1 MVEDFMKID
10 NVILGAGISGLGAS
24 YALHKKGQKS
34 VIFEKDDTYGGLCGN
49 FTINGFRFDRFVH
62 FTFSKNKQVNA
73 IFNASSPEIYRH
85 SPEAYNVYK
94 GLWIKHPAQNNLF
107 PLSEEE
113 KDLIIKDFLARKSA
127 DETPVNNYEDWLR
140 LQFGDYFAEHFP
152 MAYTR
157 KYWMKE
163 ARDLRTEWVGQRVY
177 QPSVE
182 EVIAGSKT
190 SNTPLTYYA
199 KEMRYPKYGGYKQF
213 MKVMADVADIRYGKK
228 VTSIDAITKIIA
240 FNDGTSVEYNR
251 LISSIPLPELV
262 KIVKDIPS
270 EVYDAGNK
278 LESTCG
284 YHVSIALKTKNIP
297 PYLWWYIYDEDILS
311 ARVHSPSMKSPD
323 NAPEG
328 CSSLQMEVYCK
339 QGEYSEDE
347 IKERTVGKLIS
358 LGFIRKE
365 DILFVHL
372 GYEKYA
378 NVIFTEPIYEARK
391 IVRDY
396 FSSVGIETIGRFGEW
411 DYLWSDQALMSGLN
425 IKSLKNS

>member
-1 MVEDFMKID
+1 M
-10 NVILGAGISGLGAS
+10 
-24 YALHKKGQKS
+24 
-34 VIFEKDDTYGGLCGN
+34 
-49 FTINGFRFDRFVH
+49 
-62 FTFSKNKQVNA
+62 
-73 IFNASSPEIYRH
+73 
-85 SPEAYNVYK
+85 
-94 GLWIKHPAQNNLF
+94 F

-339 QGEYSEDE
+339 QGEFSEDE

-425 IKSLKNS
+425 IKSLKDS